1 MCRHRL
7 DACLAPSDRLPW
19 QSGEMAPGAGIAGLR
34 GERLAQWIAVNCGA
48 PPGTAEQRPPAPLNI
63 TVTGEDAAMDI
74 NDALDDLT
82 DEERVADRRAR
93 AKDLLNEIARQ
104 TKQALTEQ
112 GIDTSVFFLV
122 PNSGDAII
130 TFGTSGDPSGDEWD
144 RVGEIVGSIVAQS
157 IGLDRVRCREVVC
170 ATTAD
175 LCQPSAADGARS
187 Q

>member
-1 MCRHRL
+1 
-7 DACLAPSDRLPW
+7 
-19 QSGEMAPGAGIAGLR
+19 
-34 GERLAQWIAVNCGA
+34 
-48 PPGTAEQRPPAPLNI
+48 
-63 TVTGEDAAMDI
+63 VTGEDAAMDI

-112 GIDTSVFFLV
+112 GIDTSVFFLI
-122 PNSGDAII
+122 PHTGDAIV
-130 TFGTSGDPSGDEWD
+130 TFGTSLNPSDHEWN
-144 RVGEIVGSIVAQS
+144 RVTEIVSAIVRQTV
-157 IGLDRVRCREVVC
+157 GLDHTRCREVVC

-175 LCQPSAADGARS
+175 LCQPSAADGATS